1 MRRGSARGAR
11 GVASPHAGDYTL
23 DMHALFL
30 VLAACSSSDPTDT
43 ASDSGAAEADPLGGT
58 AALATVSGGAC
69 PAGLA
74 EGGEVV
80 FTANGQERTVK
91 VLLPASGEEGAPV
104 VFVWHPLGATATD
117 MIRYLG
123 LRGWADDNGA
133 VVVVPE
139 ALSGNMFEWD
149 FWNGQDHDLVMYDD
163 LRTCLIQDLGV
174 DPTRF
179 SATGMSAGGL
189 MTTFM
194 GIRRGD
200 TLATIFPM
208 SGGTDPVIPYTPPAG
223 PFPALLFYGGESDTW
238 NGLDFEGATLAFAAE
253 LTADGHHVI
262 VCNHEGGHTIP
273 PEAEQAS
280 TAWLTTHVY
289 GEPGPFEDGNLEGL
303 PGYCSNFAP

>member
-1 MRRGSARGAR
+1 
-11 GVASPHAGDYTL
+11 
-23 DMHALFL
+23 MHALFL

-43 ASDSGAAEADPLGGT
+43 ASDSGAGAEVDPLGGT

-69 PAGLA
+69 PAALA

-91 VLLPASGEEGAPV
+91 VILPESGPAGAPV
-104 VFVWHPLGATATD
+104 VFVWHPLGATAAD

-123 LRGWADDNGA
+123 LRDWADDNGA

-139 ALSGNMFEWD
+139 SLSGNMFEWD

-194 GIRRGD
+194 GIQRGD

-223 PFPALLFYGGESDTW
+223 PFPALLFYGGASDTW
-238 NGLDFEGATLAFAAE
+238 NGLDFEGATLAFAGE
-253 LTADGHHVI
+253 LRADGHRVI

-289 GEPGPFEDGNLEGL
+289 GAPGPFEDGNLDGL
-303 PGYCSNFAP
+303 PGYCATYAP